1 MLLKKLR
8 EQDSWDLFHFVNN
21 NIVSNGYIFSFFND
35 IVIKILYNISTKV
48 IFVKVIFLKD
58 LKKQGKKNEIKEV
71 SDGYATNYLIKNGY
85 AVKYTKESSKR
96 LDTDIKNNEI
106 RESNLKDS
114 ALKLKDKLEKEK
126 IVYDVSSGVGGKVFG
141 TISSKQIVDSVNKL
155 GYNILKK
162 QVKLD
167 MSINTLGCHLIKI
180 ELYKGIIAELEIE
193 LRSK

>member
-1 MLLKKLR
+1 MR
-8 EQDSWDLFHFVNN
+8 
-21 NIVSNGYIFSFFND
+21 
-35 IVIKILYNISTKV
+35 V
-48 IFVKVIFLKD
+48 IFIKD
-58 LKKQGKKNEIKEV
+58 LKGKGKINEIKEV
-71 SDGYATNYLIKNGY
+71 SDGYATNFLIKNGY
-85 AVKYTKESSKR
+85 AVKYTKKR
-96 LDTDIKNNEI
+96 KKKIDTDIKNNEM
-106 RESNLKDS
+106 RENNLKDS

-167 MSINTLGCHLIKI
+167 MPINTLGCHLIKI